1 MPSLRISFIIG
12 AVLSG
17 IAAVLSAM
25 RGQKYVHEIHGPA
38 NGAPKPAAVS
48 ADGGAEDEEINGG
61 PGSDPALNHGDGKLC
76 LICSR
81 KY

>member
-25 RGQKYVHEIHGPA
+25 RGQKYVHEIHRQA
-38 NGAPKPAAVS
+38 NGAPKPGAVTRT
-48 ADGGAEDEEINGG
+48 AERE
-61 PGSDPALNHGDGKLC
+61 
-76 LICSR
+76 R
-81 KY
+81 K